1 MSREDL
7 RGAELRGPEGDDGGP
22 VGGNVGL
29 EGVEEV
35 KGGRQWGNEGSW
47 GNLSKSRGSR
57 WTWGVKGGPEWV
69 EGDV

>member
-7 RGAELRGPEGDDGGP
+7 RRGAELRGPEGDDGGP

-35 KGGRQWGNEGSW
+35 KGGRQWGNEGSR
-47 GNLSKSRGSR
+47 GNLSTSR
-57 WTWGVKGGPEWV
+57 WTWGVEGGPEGV